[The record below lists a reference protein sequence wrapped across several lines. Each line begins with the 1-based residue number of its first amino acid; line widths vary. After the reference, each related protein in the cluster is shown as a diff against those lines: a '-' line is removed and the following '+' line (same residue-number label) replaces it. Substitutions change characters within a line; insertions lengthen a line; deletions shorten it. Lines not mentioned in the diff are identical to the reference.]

1 MDEQK
6 LRELYNSLD
15 KSGNGHIDKRDAR
28 IALETLLG
36 CEVTHKQVHDFFSQ
50 MDTNGDGEIH
60 YDEFRDWIKGRR
72 EEMFALFS
80 ALDRNGTGY
89 FDHNDLLRVLEAEG
103 YVINTKQTRVL
114 LERMDMNN
122 DGRICFADFEEFLH
136 ALPTLTAKDLFD
148 LLSSEL
154 DLDNGDGISAPYFL
168 AGGTRRS
175 LQQVLA
181 YCLSSITARS
191 FTAPLERV
199 KIIFQTQVERVSV
212 VNLFSRIFKTEGLK
226 GMFRGNG
233 INAVKLVCEGFI
245 RFTSYDRFV
254 SLWSH
259 LQERPLKPAE
269 KLVAGSLAG
278 LVTCGLTH
286 PLETI
291 RVRLATTTK
300 INSTNGILGTTTALV
315 KNEGFSALFRG
326 LGPAMLAFI
335 PYAAIDLAVFDI
347 LRTLYIEHS
356 VDGEPTPLI
365 LLICGGSSAT
375 AGQTVTYPI
384 NLIRTKLQADCK
396 VPHLRKYGGMVDCLK
411 KVWVREGIGGLY
423 RGFGINFIKSV
434 PSIAISYAVAENIR
448 KITHDLLLNRFSLLP
463 KSS

>member
-6 LRELYNSLD
+6 LRELYNNLD
-15 KSGNGHIDKRDAR
+15 KSGSGYIDKMDAR
-28 IALETLLG
+28 LALETLLG

-50 MDTNGDGEIH
+50 MDTNGDGVIT
-60 YDEFRDWIKGRR
+60 YDEFRDWVKGRR
-72 EEMFALFS
+72 EEMLVLFS

-103 YVINTKQTRVL
+103 YVINTRQTRAL
-114 LERMDMNN
+114 LDRMDMNS

-136 ALPTLTAKDLFD
+136 AMPTLTPKDLFD

-154 DLDNGDGISAPYFL
+154 DLDNGDGILAPYFL

-175 LQQVLA
+175 LQQIIA
-181 YCLSSITARS
+181 FCLSSITARS

-212 VNLFSRIFKTEGLK
+212 FNLFSRIFQTEGLK

-233 INAVKLVCEGFI
+233 MNATKLVCEGFI

-254 SLWSH
+254 TLWSH
-259 LQERPLKPAE
+259 LRGRPLKPGE

-278 LVTCGLTH
+278 LVTCGLSH

-291 RVRLATTTK
+291 RIRLATTTK
-300 INSTNGILGTTTALV
+300 VNKTNGIIGTTSALI

-335 PYAAIDLAVFDI
+335 PYHAIDLAVFDI

-356 VDGEPTPLI
+356 VDGEPTPL
-365 LLICGGSSAT
+365 LLLLFGGTSAT

-396 VPHLRKYGGMVDCLK
+396 VAHLKKYGGMMDCLK

-434 PSIAISYAVAENIR
+434 PSIAISYAVADNIR
-448 KITHDLLLNRFSLLP
+448 RLTQDLLLNRFSLIH
-463 KSS
+463 KSH